1 VIQID
6 SSRSRETYASSRSSA
21 SDSIGGPSDNVLTS
35 RAAPSCVGH
44 MAYRVPG
51 RYGAGL
57 QQRLLCLVAGE
68 TVPVDVYEEQVVVG
82 ALVTRV
88 ARPRS
93 SPSARALMTIA
104 EHHRAVPIHLT
115 GEFGLAKR
123 CR

>member
-1 VIQID
+1 
-6 SSRSRETYASSRSSA
+6 
-21 SDSIGGPSDNVLTS
+21 
-35 RAAPSCVGH
+35 

-93 SPSARALMTIA
+93 SPSARALMTMA

-115 GEFGLAKR
+115 GEFGLAKAMPLTLPGGEAE
-123 CR
+123 CPVKSISG